1 MPGQPQ
7 FYNRGMAEVWINGE
21 FIEESTATVSIR
33 DAGLLHGAGVFTTMR
48 AYGGQVFRLTQHLR
62 RLRASCEALFIPL
75 QYPDDKL
82 HAAARELLERNGLGD
97 ARLRLTVTR
106 GTVAQDPLHGMR
118 VEPNVFLTA
127 AELEPYPA
135 EYYQTGLTAIV
146 LDEQKLNPYDLQ
158 AGHKTLNYFS
168 RLSALREANRR
179 GAGEA
184 LWFNVHNY
192 LQSGSISNVFLVEE
206 GKLVTPP
213 TADELRDPAIADD
226 VPYPRSAVLPGI
238 TRATVIELA
247 GTEGIEVQAAAVD
260 INRLLGAQELF
271 LTNSI
276 MGVMPVC
283 RIESKPVGDDKPGW
297 VTVRIASAY
306 SELVTRESVG

>member
-1 MPGQPQ
+1 MTQ
-7 FYNRGMAEVWINGE
+7 VWVNGRFVDE
-21 FIEESTATVSIR
+21 PTATVSIR
-33 DAGLLHGAGVFTTMR
+33 DAGLLHAAGVFTTMR
-48 AYGGQVFRLTQHLR
+48 AYGGRIFRLPQHLR

-75 QYPDDKL
+75 QYRDEQL
-82 HAAARELLERNGLGD
+82 QEAARELLELNRLAD

-106 GTVAQDPLHGMR
+106 GTVSQDPLHGMR
-118 VEPNVFLTA
+118 VEPNAFLTA

-135 EYYQTGLTAIV
+135 EYYQKGLTAIV

-192 LQSGSISNVFLVEE
+192 LQSGSISNVFLVED

-213 TADELRDPAIADD
+213 TADELRDPAVADA
-226 VPYPRSAVLPGI
+226 VPYPRSAVLAGI
-238 TRATVIELA
+238 TRAAVVELA
-247 GTEGIEVQAAAVD
+247 RAAGIEVLPAAVD

-283 RIESKPVGDDKPGW
+283 RIERKPVGDERPG
-297 VTVRIASAY
+297 
-306 SELVTRESVG
+306 LVTLGIAEAYDRLVTDESAG